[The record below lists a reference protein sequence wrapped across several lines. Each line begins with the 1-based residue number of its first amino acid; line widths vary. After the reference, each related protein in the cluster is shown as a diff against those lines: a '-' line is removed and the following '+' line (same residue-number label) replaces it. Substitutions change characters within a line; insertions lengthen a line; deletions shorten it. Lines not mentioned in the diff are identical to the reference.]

1 MIKKLIMLAF
11 VALAIAMVVPSTRA
25 QLLEAVKPVSDK
37 IQGSLVPRRLDVMA
51 GQVDYRLGRREGF
64 PEDWEEWLVDEFT
77 GVPEDPWGN
86 SYYLRPG
93 RREYTIGSMGGDGE
107 QGTEDDITLTRPV
120 PGG

>member
-51 GQVDYRLGRREGF
+51 GQVDYRLG
-64 PEDWEEWLVDEFT
+64 
-77 GVPEDPWGN
+77 
-86 SYYLRPG
+86 
-93 RREYTIGSMGGDGE
+93 
-107 QGTEDDITLTRPV
+107 
-120 PGG
+120 